1 MWSILPSRRPS
12 ETLTISDSLDPFIGP
27 LGATN
32 LLDCRLD
39 CLIQEWLIYGCLQ
52 LIFVAIIDGAG
63 FSLPI
68 ANVSE
73 RVDVSIDVSDAA
85 RAAVKSA
92 IGDQMDTH
100 VLIISAKAGGCSGYL
115 YDMVITERP
124 NENGFQVID
133 VDGVTI
139 LIHDDDS
146 ALLNGLKLDFKDSL
160 MGGGFHMDNPNADR
174 ACGCGQSFG

>member
-1 MWSILPSRRPS
+1 M
-12 ETLTISDSLDPFIGP
+12 SL
-27 LGATN
+27 
-32 LLDCRLD
+32 
-39 CLIQEWLIYGCLQ
+39 
-52 LIFVAIIDGAG
+52 IDGSG

-68 ANVSE
+68 ATASE
-73 RVDVSIDVSDAA
+73 RVVVHIEVTEAA

-92 IGDQMDTH
+92 IGGQSDTH
-100 VLIISAKAGGCSGYL
+100 VLIISAKSGGCSGYL
-115 YDMVITERP
+115 YDMVIVQRP
-124 NENGFQVID
+124 QEEGFQSID

-139 LIHDDDS
+139 LIHDNDS